1 MATWWCSKGDK
12 EMNYVW
18 YMFGGMLFIS
28 AVGLLS
34 KTNDN
39 LSIIVGAVMLLLSV
53 FSCYI
58 GGQEDE

>member
-1 MATWWCSKGDK
+1 
-12 EMNYVW
+12 MNYVW